1 MIVLVV
7 VALTVLVFTV
17 KLALMAPAAT
27 VTLGGTVADVL
38 LLDREMT
45 APPLA
50 AGLLRVTV
58 PVDGFPPLTLVG
70 LTVSEVRV
78 GAEVAGVTVST
89 ALC

>member
-7 VALTVLVFTV
+7 VALTVLVFTG

-27 VTLGGTVADVL
+27 VTLGGTVAEVL

-70 LTVSEVRV
+70 LTVNEARV